1 MSVFFCVGRF
11 VRGIVTLLF
20 THHTLAR
27 HELQEEARF
36 ARAVRDED
44 VLPRLRVA
52 RARGEQFVAAKHRVE
67 ECDELELRQS
77 VADADTRTR
86 AEGAVRLTHT
96 TVLSLAKSGAIKL
109 LGRRELDGASP
120 HLGLVRRDIG
130 PPRNA
135 RDLRIHQG
143 IQIHDARLEI
153 AVNELAARGENVRQL
168 CFQAFG
174 AK

>member
-1 MSVFFCVGRF
+1 MNHHAIELSQLRGRRRVDGVG
-11 VRGIVTLLF
+11 VRNLISTQIL
-20 THHTLAR
+20 TLA
-27 HELQEEARF
+27 EAR
-36 ARAVRDED
+36 
-44 VLPRLRVA
+44 
-52 RARGEQFVAAKHRVE
+52 
-67 ECDELELRQS
+67 
-77 VADADTRTR
+77 T
-86 AEGAVRLTHT
+86 
-96 TVLSLAKSGAIKL
+96 IKYF
-109 LGRRELDGASP
+109 GRRKLDGASP

-153 AVNELAARGENVRQL
+153 AVNELAARGENVRKL

>member
-1 MSVFFCVGRF
+1 MSVFCVGRF
-11 VRGIVTLLF
+11 ASWDSNSII
-20 THHTLAR
+20 HTPHLAR

-86 AEGAVRLTHT
+86 AERAVRYGTIIT
-96 TVLSLAKSGAIKL
+96 LSGIGSAAWLIQWIWVI
-109 LGRRELDGASP
+109 GRRSP
-120 HLGLVRRDIG
+120 YVALAMSGGLAWTHVR
-130 PPRNA
+130 PF
-135 RDLRIHQG
+135 
-143 IQIHDARLEI
+143 
-153 AVNELAARGENVRQL
+153 VN
-168 CFQAFG
+168 
-174 AK
+174 